1 MKGKSNLDKVK
12 PTNNE
17 KLISGLVSI
26 IMPCYNGET
35 FIKETI
41 ESVLNQTYQL
51 WELLI
56 IDDGSQDNSVDI
68 IKSYQADQR
77 IKLIQQPNGG
87 SAMARN
93 NGIRHSQGQYM
104 ALLDSDDI
112 WLPNF
117 LEEQIKFMKSKN
129 AICVCC
135 SYGRI
140 DEKSNDILK
149 PVIAKKVITSK
160 DMQAV
165 DYVGTLTGV
174 YDQSKHGKIYLRKE
188 LNSLL
193 DDYAFFVDVIN
204 LEGVAYG
211 NPEILAKYRVRQGS
225 MTSNKKKLIMKHYRF
240 YRDVLKQHK
249 IKSGVSVCKWAING
263 FLKYNV
269 IHRKK

>member
-1 MKGKSNLDKVK
+1 MKGKSKLDKVK
-12 PTNNE
+12 LTNNE
-17 KLISGLVSI
+17 ELLSGLVSI
-26 IMPCYNGET
+26 IMPCYNGEK

-41 ESVLNQTYQL
+41 ESVLTQTYTS

-56 IDDGSQDNSVDI
+56 IDDGSKDNSVDI
-68 IKSYQADQR
+68 IKSYQQDQR
-77 IKLIQQPNGG
+77 IKLIQQANAG
-87 SAMARN
+87 SAAARN

-117 LEEQIKFMKSKN
+117 LEEQIKFMKNKN

-135 SYGRI
+135 SYSRI
-140 DEKSNDILK
+140 DEKSNEILK

-174 YDQSKHGKIYLRKE
+174 YDQSKYGKVYLKEE

-193 DDYAFFVDVIN
+193 DDYAFFIDVIN

-211 NPEILAKYRVRQGS
+211 NPKILAKYRLRKGS
-225 MTSNKKKLIMKHYRF
+225 MTNNKKKLIKKHYLF
-240 YRDVLKQHK
+240 YKNVLNQNLF
-249 IKSGVSVCKWAING
+249 KSIYSTTKWGITG
-263 FLKYNV
+263 FFKSRNV
-269 IHRKK
+269 NLS

>member
-1 MKGKSNLDKVK
+1 MKENKNNLELKDKLV
-12 PTNNE
+12 PD
-17 KLISGLVSI
+17 LVSV
-26 IMPCYNGET
+26 IMPCYNGEK

-87 SAMARN
+87 SAVARN

-135 SYGRI
+135 SYSRI
-140 DEKSNDILK
+140 DEKSNEILK

-160 DMQAV
+160 DMQSV
-165 DYVGTLTGV
+165 DYVGTLTGI
-174 YDQSKHGKIYLRKE
+174 YDQSKYGKVYLKEE

-193 DDYAFFVDVIN
+193 DDYAFFIDVIN

-211 NPEILAKYRVRQGS
+211 NPKILAKYRLRKGS
-225 MTSNKKKLIMKHYRF
+225 MTNNKKKLIKKHYLF
-240 YRDVLKQHK
+240 YKNVLNQNLF
-249 IKSGVSVCKWAING
+249 KSIYSTTKWGIAG
-263 FLKYNV
+263 FFKYYS
-269 IHRKK
+269 K